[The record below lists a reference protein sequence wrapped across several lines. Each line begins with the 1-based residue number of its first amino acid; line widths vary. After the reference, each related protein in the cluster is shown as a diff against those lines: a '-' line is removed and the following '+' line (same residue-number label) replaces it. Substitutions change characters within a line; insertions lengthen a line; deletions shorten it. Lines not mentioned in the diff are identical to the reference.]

1 MIDEKNELVM
11 PDVKQA
17 IFMIKEAWGK
27 VSKETIAN
35 CWKHAGKQLENKFTF
50 IF

>member
-1 MIDEKNELVM
+1 M

-35 CWKHAGKQLENKFTF
+35 CWKHAGKKAIRNYLY
-50 IF
+50 IFFN